1 MAIQGDE
8 YMGFFKQKTNILFL
22 FIIFLLVAA
31 LSGVSYF
38 AYDKYTA
45 YTEVTASLSNNSSAL
60 DEAQKKID
68 ELNAKIAEYDANAT
82 INEQEKQE
90 LNSQLQAAL
99 EEKAKLEQENNKLKG
114 EIEQLKAQ
122 KRREE
127 LQNAIALKNV
137 KQADT
142 TESGICYLTFDDGP
156 SDNTLKILDI
166 LDAYGIKAT
175 FFVVGTA
182 KTQYMPLIVNRGHA
196 IGLHSTTHKYD
207 VIYKDINS
215 YLTDIQGISNIVY
228 NATGVRSNII
238 RFPGGS
244 SNAVSAKYCVGLMTD
259 LTQRMPSLG
268 YSYYDWNVTSGDASA
283 ALVPANTIVNTVLSN
298 AKGKKS
304 ICVLMHDTSAK
315 TTTVE
320 ALPAIIEGLDAMGFR
335 FAPITAEVYG
345 FHQKVNN

>member
-1 MAIQGDE
+1 
-8 YMGFFKQKTNILFL
+8 MGVFKSKTNILFL

-38 AYDKYTA
+38 AYDKYNDYVDVSA
-45 YTEVTASLSNNSSAL
+45 NLSSNSMAL

-68 ELNAKIAEYDANAT
+68 ELSSKIAEYDTNAALS
-82 INEQEKQE
+82 EQEKAE

-99 EEKAKLEQENNKLKG
+99 QEKAKLEQENSNLKS

-127 LQNAIALKNV
+127 LQKAIALKNV
-137 KQADT
+137 NQADT
-142 TESGICYLTFDDGP
+142 ADGGICYLTFDDGP

-182 KTQYMPLIVNRGHA
+182 KRNYMPQITSRGHA

-215 YLTDIQGISNIVY
+215 YLEDIKGISDIVY
-228 NATGVRSNII
+228 NATGVRSNIM

-244 SNAVSAKYCVGLMTD
+244 SNAISANYCLGIMTELTTLM
-259 LTQRMPSLG
+259 PELG
-268 YSYYDWNVTSGDASA
+268 YSYYDWNVSSGDASA
-283 ALVPANTIVNTVLSN
+283 ARVPAKTIVSNVLNS
-298 AKGKKS
+298 AKGKGS
-304 ICVLMHDTSAK
+304 ICVLMHDNGAK

-320 ALPAIIEGLDAMGFR
+320 ALPDIIEGLDAMGFR
-335 FAPITAEVYG
+335 FAPLTAEVYG

>member
-1 MAIQGDE
+1 MN
-8 YMGFFKQKTNILFL
+8 FFKQKTNILFL
-22 FIIFLLVAA
+22 FVIFLLVAA

-38 AYDKYTA
+38 AYDKYTD
-45 YTEVTASLSNNSSAL
+45 YTAASANLSSNSTAL

-68 ELNAKIAEYDANAT
+68 ELTAKIAEYDSNAA
-82 INEQEKQE
+82 ISEQEKAE
-90 LNSQLQAAL
+90 LNSKLQAAID
-99 EEKAKLEQENNKLKG
+99 EKAKLEQENSSLKS
-114 EIEQLKAQ
+114 EIEQLKAE

-127 LQNAIALKNV
+127 LQKAIALKNV
-137 KQADT
+137 TQADT
-142 TESGICYLTFDDGP
+142 AEGGICYLTFDDGP

-182 KTQYMPLIVNRGHA
+182 KTQYMPQIVNRGHA
-196 IGLHSTTHKYD
+196 IGLHSTTHKYE

-215 YLTDIQGISNIVY
+215 YLSDIQQISDIVY

-244 SNAVSAKYCVGLMTD
+244 SNAISARYCKGIMTD
-259 LTQRMPSLG
+259 LTVRMPSLG
-268 YSYYDWNVTSGDASA
+268 YSYYDWNVSSGDANA
-283 ALVPANTIVNTVLSN
+283 VRVPAATIVNNVLN
-298 AKGKKS
+298 GAKGKSS

-315 TTTVE
+315 STTVE

-335 FAPITAEVYG
+335 FAPLTAEVYG
-345 FHQKVNN
+345 FSQRVNN

>member
-1 MAIQGDE
+1 
-8 YMGFFKQKTNILFL
+8 MGFFKQKTNIIFL
-22 FIIFLLVAA
+22 FVIFLLIAA

-38 AYDKYTA
+38 AYDKYTD
-45 YTEVTASLSNNSSAL
+45 YTAVSANLSSNSTAL

-68 ELNAKIAEYDANAT
+68 ELTAKIAEYDSKSALS
-82 INEQEKQE
+82 EQEKAE

-99 EEKAKLEQENNKLKG
+99 AEKAKLEQENSSLKS
-114 EIEQLKAQ
+114 EIEQLKTE

-127 LQNAIALKNV
+127 LQKAIALKNV
-137 KQADT
+137 DQADT
-142 TESGICYLTFDDGP
+142 AEGGICYLTFDDGP

-182 KTQYMPLIVNRGHA
+182 KTQYMPQIVNRGHA

-207 VIYKDINS
+207 VIYKDINN
-215 YLTDIQGISNIVY
+215 YLADIKQISDIVY
-228 NATGVRSNII
+228 NTTGVRSNII

-244 SNAVSAKYCVGLMTD
+244 SNMVSAQYCKGLMTD
-259 LTQRMPSLG
+259 LTTRMPSLG
-268 YSYYDWNVTSGDASA
+268 YSYYDWNVSSGDASA
-283 ALVPANTIVNTVLSN
+283 AHVPAATIVNNVLSG
-298 AKGKKS
+298 AKGKSS

-315 TTTVE
+315 STTVE

-335 FAPITAEVYG
+335 FAPLTAEVFG
-345 FHQKVNN
+345 FHQKVGN

>member
-1 MAIQGDE
+1 
-8 YMGFFKQKTNILFL
+8 MGVFKSKTNILFL

-38 AYDKYTA
+38 AYDKYTD
-45 YTEVTASLSNNSSAL
+45 YVDVSTSLSSNSTAL

-68 ELNAKIAEYDANAT
+68 ELTSKIAEYDTNAALS
-82 INEQEKQE
+82 EQEKAD

-99 EEKAKLEQENNKLKG
+99 QEKARLEQENNNLKS
-114 EIEQLKAQ
+114 EIEQLKVQ

-127 LQNAIALKNV
+127 LQTAIALKNV
-137 KQADT
+137 NQADA

-166 LDAYGIKAT
+166 LDSYGIKAT

-182 KTQYMPLIVNRGHA
+182 KTHYMPQIVNRGHA
-196 IGLHSTTHKYD
+196 IGLHSTNHRYE

-215 YLTDIQGISNIVY
+215 YLADIQGISDIVF

-244 SNAVSAKYCVGLMTD
+244 SNKISANYCAGIMTD
-259 LTQRMPSLG
+259 LTSRMPSLG
-268 YSYYDWNVTSGDASA
+268 YSFYDWNVSSGDAA
-283 ALVPANTIVNTVLSN
+283 ASRVPAKTIVNNVLNN
-298 AKGKKS
+298 ARGKKS

-320 ALPAIIEGLDAMGFR
+320 ALPEIIEGLDAMGFR
-335 FAPITAEVYG
+335 FAPLTAEVFG

>member
-1 MAIQGDE
+1 MK
-8 YMGFFKQKTNILFL
+8 FFKSKTNILFL

-38 AYDKYTA
+38 AYDKHNDYVLVSA
-45 YTEVTASLSNNSSAL
+45 NLEDNQSSLAA
-60 DEAQKKID
+60 AQKSID
-68 ELNAKIAEYDANAT
+68 ELKAKIAEYDIDVTKSA
-82 INEQEKQE
+82 EEKAE

-99 EEKAKLEQENNKLKG
+99 EEKARLEQENSSLKTQ
-114 EIEQLKAQ
+114 IEQLKAQ

-127 LQNAIALKNV
+127 LQKAIALKNV
-137 KQADT
+137 NQADT
-142 TESGICYLTFDDGP
+142 AESGICYLTFDDGP

-182 KTQYMPLIVNRGHA
+182 KTQYMPQITSRGHA

-215 YLTDIQGISNIVY
+215 YLADIQQISEIVY
-228 NATGVRSNII
+228 KSTGVRSNII

-244 SNAVSAKYCVGLMTD
+244 SNVISKNYCEGIMTD
-259 LTQRMPSLG
+259 LTKRMPELG
-268 YSYYDWNVTSGDASA
+268 YAYFDWNVTSGDANA
-283 ALVPANTIVNTVLSN
+283 ARVPAATIVNNVLTR
-298 AKGKKS
+298 AKGQKS

-315 TTTVE
+315 GTTVE
-320 ALPAIIEGLDAMGFR
+320 ALPTIIEGLDAMGFR
-335 FAPITAEVYG
+335 FAPLTAESFG
-345 FHQKVNN
+345 FHQKLNN